1 MITIEKMIIVPHN
14 FNPSSDSGPNSFT
27 ARLFRILRDDFAC
40 EFTHTPE
47 IADIEFC
54 LIQEA
59 ADKSKPR
66 ITRLDGIYFN
76 TDQDYD
82 VLNRQIKKT
91 YDSSDAVIFQSTF
104 NKNLI
109 EHWFGI
115 HHCGSVIH
123 NGPSMRE
130 INLIPKIDITP
141 LSNGGDVWLCA
152 SSWRPHKRLAENVRY
167 FLQFS
172 QEDTVLVVA
181 GKGITKDEFSNL
193 AEGNEKRIFY
203 VGHLE
208 WNMLIG
214 LSKSCST
221 FLHLS
226 YLDHCPNVV
235 VDAQAAGCRIVCSSS
250 GGTKEIAGD
259 DAIVV
264 EEDEWDFSPIA
275 LYNPPSLDFSRI
287 LEKNTH
293 SIQSTSLREVAK
305 KYYKVME
312 SIGEKK

>member
-1 MITIEKMIIVPHN
+1 MIIVPHN

-27 ARLFRILRDDFAC
+27 ARLFRTLRDDFNC
-40 EFTHTPE
+40 EFTGSPE

-59 ADKSKPR
+59 ANKSKPR

-76 TDQDYD
+76 TDQDYEG
-82 VLNRQIKKT
+82 LNSQIKKT
-91 YDSSDAVIFQSTF
+91 YDTSDAVIFQSEF

-109 EHWFGI
+109 EAWFGS
-115 HHCGSVIH
+115 HHYGHVIH
-123 NGPSMRE
+123 NGPSLRE
-130 INLIPKIDITP
+130 ISLIPKIDIMP
-141 LSNGGDVWLCA
+141 LTSGGEAWLCA

-172 QEDTVLVVA
+172 PEDSVLIVA
-181 GKGITKDEFSNL
+181 GKGVTKDEFSQL
-193 AEGNEKRIFY
+193 AAGNEKRIFY

-214 LSKSCST
+214 LSKACSM

-235 VDAQAAGCRIVCSSS
+235 VDARAAGCRIVCSST
-250 GGTKEIAGD
+250 GGTREIAGD
-259 DAIVV
+259 NAIVV

-275 LYNPPSLDFSRI
+275 LYKPPPLDFSRI
-287 LEKNTH
+287 ANKNKH
-293 SIQSTSLREVAK
+293 SESSTTLRKVAE
-305 KYYKVME
+305 KYYNIME
-312 SIGEKK
+312 KIK